1 MFIINIEIREWP
13 IYEELW
19 NSPTS
24 AGETKERI
32 EVGYKIRGLGC
43 C

>member
-1 MFIINIEIREWP
+1 MFIINIEIRKWL

-24 AGETKERI
+24 AGETKRGSKLAIKEEDWV
-32 EVGYKIRGLGC
+32 EV
-43 C
+43 